1 MKIPPLFFSFLQAQ
15 RVLEDDVACDIIKIG
30 SLVRNRE
37 RFVKRRQRLLGPNG
51 ATLKVSE
58 MVCLT
63 DFILQIWVVNLEKH
77 CIYFVCCNSFQSS
90 PSLTSLFLLVNHN
103 CLHLFVLLWS
113 RYLPNELLF

>member
-58 MVCLT
+58 TVCLT
-63 DFILQIWVVNLEKH
+63 DFMLQTNLGSESRKALH
-77 CIYFVCCNSFQSS
+77 SFC
-90 PSLTSLFLLVNHN
+90 LL
-103 CLHLFVLLWS
+103 
-113 RYLPNELLF
+113 

>member
-1 MKIPPLFFSFLQAQ
+1 MFLVTINLYKIAQELFEIKIPPLFFSFLQAQ

-58 MVCLT
+58 MVFLT
-63 DFILQIWVVNLEKH
+63 DFMLQTNLGSESRKA
-77 CIYFVCCNSFQSS
+77 
-90 PSLTSLFLLVNHN
+90 
-103 CLHLFVLLWS
+103 LHLFCLL
-113 RYLPNELLF
+113 